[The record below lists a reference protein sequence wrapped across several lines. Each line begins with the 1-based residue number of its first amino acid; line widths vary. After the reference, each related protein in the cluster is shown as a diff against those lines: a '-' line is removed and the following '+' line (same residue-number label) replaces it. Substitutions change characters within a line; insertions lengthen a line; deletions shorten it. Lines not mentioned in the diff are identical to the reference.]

1 MFQLPYLVSM
11 RVNSNISVQPLS
23 ERELYLIL
31 HWLPLMPGMLL
42 SNKYQP
48 RRVFHNVSPYNP
60 GGVELINETTSMEQ
74 IYITYLP
81 YGYTYTY
88 TYGYSLIYITLTLWL
103 YPVVNCCC
111 LLTNHW
117 RGEYEISF
125 LLYLVQIFHGTKVS
139 SDFWISAMEE
149 IFLVS
154 SIKILPVR

>member
-1 MFQLPYLVSM
+1 MYPPMGHQTITRRPLKGAPNIAARLFNPLAVRGKCYALYYKSVFMFQLPYLVSM

-88 TYGYSLIYITLTLWL
+88 TYGYTLIYITLALWL
-103 YPVVNCCC
+103 YPVVNCWCP
-111 LLTNHW
+111 
-117 RGEYEISF
+117 F
-125 LLYLVQIFHGTKVS
+125 
-139 SDFWISAMEE
+139 
-149 IFLVS
+149 
-154 SIKILPVR
+154 